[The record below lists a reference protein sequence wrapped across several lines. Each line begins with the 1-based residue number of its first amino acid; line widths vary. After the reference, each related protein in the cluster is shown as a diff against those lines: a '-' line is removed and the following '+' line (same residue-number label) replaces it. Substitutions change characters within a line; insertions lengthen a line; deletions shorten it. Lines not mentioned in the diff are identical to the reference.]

1 MATHPL
7 VLLIEPDPML
17 QQLIHGELK
26 DQGCIVFDTAT
37 GAEALAFA
45 ELYPGAIDLAVTDLE
60 TSDSG
65 EVDFVDAL
73 RSLPTGGQAK
83 VSSLMKP
90 FDRGDVRRGGARGAA
105 SLDPAGA
112 GRVWRRGGVL
122 GFAGRPADRSDHPV
136 EDRPV
141 LSGGAIRLVALSE
154 VSESRRAAAK
164 ATKSLETQ
172 PSSGRPAGRSV
183 RFELTTGGRKD
194 SQSILAEPVF
204 LSLLLRLVT
213 PERLA

>member
-17 QQLIHGELK
+17 RQLIHGELK

-45 ELYPGAIDLAVTDLE
+45 ELYPGAINLAVTDLE

-90 FDRGDVRRGGARGAA
+90 FDRGDVVAAVREALPPSTLQARAEYGDAA
-105 SLDPAGA
+105 VFWGSRD
-112 GRVWRRGGVL
+112 
-122 GFAGRPADRSDHPV
+122 DRQ
-136 EDRPV
+136 
-141 LSGGAIRLVALSE
+141 SGLPL
-154 VSESRRAAAK
+154 
-164 ATKSLETQ
+164 Q
-172 PSSGRPAGRSV
+172 
-183 RFELTTGGRKD
+183 
-194 SQSILAEPVF
+194 
-204 LSLLLRLVT
+204 
-213 PERLA
+213 